1 MAEALFLVTRTNQ
14 EGDNGM
20 RNGVHACIINND
32 DADTDAVTIA
42 DAILRMNAHFGAG
55 SYPDGYFDT
64 VQEISDLTAGPAPD
78 NGDIMVILPREVVT
92 VEA

>member
-14 EGDNGM
+14 LGDNDM
-20 RNGVHACIINND
+20 RNGVHAMLINND
-32 DADTDAVTIA
+32 DGDTDAVTIA
-42 DAILRMNAHFGAG
+42 DAILRLNAHFGAG

-64 VQEISDLTAGPAPD
+64 VQEVGDLTSGPAPD
-78 NGDIMVILPREVVT
+78 NGDIMVFLPREVVT